1 MQKSLLLLLALGSQ
15 ALAYKCLIIK
25 NNTGSQS
32 YRFCVND
39 ADRQCFCVKNTQ
51 TGSIQ
56 GDNGGDIKLFS
67 TTDCKGN
74 YQAIGPNQKVTNTQ
88 WVNSFSL
95 GASGSSYADGFCP
108 NWYTA

>member
-1 MQKSLLLLLALGSQ
+1 MHKSLLLLLALSSS

-25 NNTGSQS
+25 NNTGTKSF
-32 YRFCVND
+32 RFCVND

-67 TTDCKGN
+67 TTDCTGN
-74 YQAIGPNQKVTNTQ
+74 FQKLGSNSKVSNTQ

-95 GASGSSYADGFCP
+95 GASNIPSYSDGFCP
-108 NWYTA
+108 NWYN